1 MIRAIA
7 KDLLS
12 WKLMKDRK
20 PLLVRGARQV
30 GKSWAIER
38 FGRDHFED
46 LIVLNFELY
55 PKYSACFTNPDPRMI
70 IPSIELLTGKK
81 VSSGTLL
88 FLDEIQE
95 CPDAIRSLRFFRE
108 ERPDIPVIG
117 AGSLLEFALKAESL
131 RMPVGRV
138 SFLTMYPL
146 SFGEFLRAAG
156 KEHQAEYLSEFGA
169 GTSIDELE
177 SEGSAIPAPV
187 HEDLLETLRLYIFL
201 GGMPGVLNAY
211 FADPGHPSEC
221 FRVQDELLQTFR
233 RDFGRFASRA
243 RHPYLERVFASV
255 PALIG
260 KRIKYV
266 NIDPDA
272 RSRELKA
279 AIDLLAT
286 AGLIR
291 RIHRTAAS
299 GLPLGASASQ
309 EKFKLLF
316 LDVGLAGNLC
326 GVSEQF
332 VLEKELLAINA
343 GAVAEQFVGQEL
355 LLMDEPWKDPT
366 LYYWER
372 DAKSSSAELDYVI
385 AAGSAIVPVEVKSG
399 KSGTL
404 RSMHRFIEEKHSPLG
419 VRLYSGYPQYDG
431 KILSIPLYLVSAI
444 PALVKR
450 IL

>member
-1 MIRAIA
+1 
-7 KDLLS
+7 
-12 WKLMKDRK
+12 MKDRK

-30 GKSWAIER
+30 GKSWAIEQ
-38 FGRDHFED
+38 FGREHFDD
-46 LIVLNFELY
+46 LVVLNFELY
-55 PKYSACFTNPDPRMI
+55 PKYSACFASPDPKKI
-70 IPSIELLTGKK
+70 IPSIELLTGKM

-95 CPDAIRSLRFFRE
+95 CPDALRSLRYFRE

-117 AGSLLEFALKAESL
+117 AGSLLEFALRADTF

-156 KEHQAEYLSEFGA
+156 KEHQADYLNAVRSVR
-169 GTSIDELE
+169 SIDDLVSGER
-177 SEGSAIPAPV
+177 AIPAPV
-187 HEDLLETLRLYIFL
+187 HDDLLESLRLYMLL

-211 FADPGHPSEC
+211 FADPAHPSDC

-233 RDFGRFASRA
+233 RDFGRFAA
-243 RHPYLERVFASV
+243 RTKHPHLEKVFASV

-266 NIDPDA
+266 NIDPDV

-279 AIDLLAT
+279 AIDLLVT

-299 GLPLGASASQ
+299 GLPLGASVSR

-316 LDVGLAGNLC
+316 IDVGLAGSLC

-332 VLEKELLAINA
+332 VLEKELLMINA
-343 GAVAEQFVGQEL
+343 GACAEQFVGQEL
-355 LLMDEPWKDPT
+355 LFLDESWKDPS

-372 DAKSSSAELDYVI
+372 DAKSSSAEVDYVI
-385 AAGSAIVPVEVKSG
+385 AAGSSIVPVEVKSG

-404 RSMHRFIEEKHSPLG
+404 RSMHRFIEEKQSPLG
-419 VRLYSGYPQYDG
+419 VRLYSGCPHYDG
-431 KILSIPLYLVSAI
+431 DILSLPLYLVSAI
-444 PALVKR
+444 PALVKL
-450 IL
+450 IV

>member
-1 MIRAIA
+1 MIRAITE
-7 KDLLS
+7 DLLR
-12 WKLMKDRK
+12 WKRMKDRK

-30 GKSWAIER
+30 GKSWAIEQ
-38 FGRDHFED
+38 FGRDHFD
-46 LIVLNFELY
+46 NLIVLNFELY
-55 PKYSACFTNPDPRMI
+55 PKYSACFASPDPRRI
-70 IPSIELLTGKK
+70 IPSIELLIGKK
-81 VSSGTLL
+81 IPSGTLL

-95 CPDAIRSLRFFRE
+95 CPDAIRSLRYFRE

-117 AGSLLEFALKAESL
+117 AGSLLEFVLTADSF

-138 SFLTMYPL
+138 SFLSMYPL

-156 KEHQAEYLSEFGA
+156 KEHQADYLHEVCSVH
-169 GTSIDELE
+169 SIDELVSGGGAVPE
-177 SEGSAIPAPV
+177 PV
-187 HEDLLETLRLYIFL
+187 HDDLLDTLRLYMLL
-201 GGMPGVLNAY
+201 GGMPAVLNAY
-211 FADPGHPSEC
+211 FADPAHPSDC

-243 RHPYLERVFASV
+243 KHPHLEKVFASV

-260 KRIKYV
+260 RRIKYV
-266 NIDPDA
+266 NIDPDV

-279 AIDLLAT
+279 AIDLLVT

-291 RIHRTAAS
+291 KIHRTAAA
-299 GLPLGASASQ
+299 GLPLGASVSQ

-316 LDVGLAGNLC
+316 IDVGLAGNLC

-332 VLEKELLAINA
+332 VLEKEILAINA
-343 GAVAEQFVGQEL
+343 GTSAEQFVGQEL
-355 LLMDEPWKDPT
+355 LFLDEPWKDPS

-372 DAKSSSAELDYVI
+372 DAKSSSAEVDYVI
-385 AAGSAIVPVEVKSG
+385 AAGSLIVPVEVKSG

-404 RSMHRFIEEKHSPLG
+404 RSMRRFIEAKRSPIG
-419 VRLYSGYPQYDG
+419 VRLYSGRPHYDG
-431 KILSIPLYLVSAI
+431 KILSLPLYLVSAI
-444 PALVKR
+444 PGLVKR

>member
-1 MIRAIA
+1 MIRTIA
-7 KDLLS
+7 DDLLR
-12 WKLMKDRK
+12 WKQMKDRK

-38 FGRDHFED
+38 FGHDHFDD

-55 PKYSACFTNPDPRMI
+55 PKYSACFASPDPRKI
-70 IPSIELLTGKK
+70 IPSIELLTGRK
-81 VSSGTLL
+81 VSPGTLL

-95 CPDAIRSLRFFRE
+95 CPDAIRSLRYFRE

-117 AGSLLEFALKAESL
+117 AGSLLEFALNAESS

-156 KEHQAEYLSEFGA
+156 KELQADYLNAVSSVN
-169 GTSIDELE
+169 SIDDLVTGERAVPE
-177 SEGSAIPAPV
+177 PV
-187 HEDLLETLRLYIFL
+187 HDDLLESLRLYMLL
-201 GGMPGVLNAY
+201 GGMPAVMNAY
-211 FADPGHPSEC
+211 VADPTHPSDS

-243 RHPYLERVFASV
+243 RHPHLEKVFTSV

-260 KRIKYV
+260 KRVKYV

-279 AIDLLAT
+279 AIELLVT

-291 RIHRTAAS
+291 RVDRTAAS
-299 GLPLGASASQ
+299 GLPLGASVSQ

-316 LDVGLAGNLC
+316 VDVGLAGNLC
-326 GVSEQF
+326 GASEQF

-343 GAVAEQFVGQEL
+343 GASAEQFVGQEL
-355 LLMDEPWKDPT
+355 LLLDEPWKDPS

-372 DAKSSSAELDYVI
+372 DAKSSSAEVDYVI
-385 AAGSAIVPVEVKSG
+385 AAGSSIVPVEVKSG

-404 RSMHRFIEEKHSPLG
+404 RSMHRFIEEKRSPLG
-419 VRLYSGYPQYDG
+419 VRLYSRCPHYDG
-431 KILSIPLYLVSAI
+431 KILSLPLYLVSAI
-444 PALVKR
+444 PALVR
-450 IL
+450 LIL